1 MSDKRVVHS
10 SDFAVLKSVQGRPI
24 AAGIKAKDKV
34 KFMLKKEKT
43 LECKAI
49 VDFDG
54 LNAIVDILLMI
65 LILVGPIQVDIRELN
80 HPK

>member
-1 MSDKRVVHS
+1 
-10 SDFAVLKSVQGRPI
+10 
-24 AAGIKAKDKV
+24 
-34 KFMLKKEKT
+34 MLKKEKT
-43 LECKAI
+43 LECNAI